1 MHRHSMVIYYSFVLL
16 LVTISVS
23 SAASSSFG
31 NGSNTNSF
39 GNSAS
44 STTTQK
50 NISGKQDKGAP
61 ATENTEPKEAN
72 PILYENYQQCY
83 ATLIP
88 DVAGRPQA
96 EVDARKATIKKYC
109 RAISM
114 VKYQKRFSDCFNAQI
129 NSGNDIDVLI
139 KECVSS
145 NEKPQK

>member
-1 MHRHSMVIYYSFVLL
+1 MIRHSIVIYFSVFLVLIN
-16 LVTISVS
+16 VGASC
-23 SAASSSFG
+23 AASSSFG

-39 GNSAS
+39 GTTAP

-50 NISGKQDKGAP
+50 NILGNQDKGAP
-61 ATENTEPKEAN
+61 ATENTAPKEAN

-83 ATLIP
+83 ASLIS
-88 DVAGRPQA
+88 DIVGRPQA

-114 VKYQKRFSDCFNAQI
+114 VKYQKRFSDCFNSQI
-129 NSGNDIDVLI
+129 NSGNNLDSII
-139 KECVSS
+139 SECVGS